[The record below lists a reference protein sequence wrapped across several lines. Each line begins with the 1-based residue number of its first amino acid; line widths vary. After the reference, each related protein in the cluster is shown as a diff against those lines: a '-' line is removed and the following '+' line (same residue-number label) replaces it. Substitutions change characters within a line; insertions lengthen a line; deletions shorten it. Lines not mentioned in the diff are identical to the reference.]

1 MRTMLKVQLPV
12 EAGNDA
18 IQSGRLGEVIGATV
32 ARLQPEATFFCT
44 EEGKRTGYMVFDMED
59 TSQIPPV
66 AEPFFMEFN
75 ATVSFNPVM
84 NGEELQK
91 GLGQLTPG

>member
-18 IQSGRLGEVIGATV
+18 IRSGRLGEVIGA
-32 ARLQPEATFFCT
+32 AMEKLHPEAAFFGA
-44 EEGKRTGYMVFDMED
+44 EDGKRTGYMVFDMQD
-59 TSQIPPV
+59 SSQVPSI

-75 ATVSFNPVM
+75 ATVSLNPVM
-84 NGEELQK
+84 NIEDLQK
-91 GLGQLTPG
+91 GLGEIAPG